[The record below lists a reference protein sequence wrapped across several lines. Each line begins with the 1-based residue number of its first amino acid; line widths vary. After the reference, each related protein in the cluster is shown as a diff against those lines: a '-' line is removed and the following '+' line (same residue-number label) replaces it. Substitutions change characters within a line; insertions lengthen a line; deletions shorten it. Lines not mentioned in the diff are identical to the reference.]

1 MCDSGYSGPSAAGM
15 GENGQEYLAH
25 HNAPGAFQDILLFS
39 SRLGPG
45 SLYKHNNHFTTS
57 LTLASIVRP
66 FDDKKKN
73 FFYHDD
79 QGWGWGQPSSDCSE
93 NSFSSF
99 MTCPLP
105 PMSELT
111 SRFNS
116 TLKIIPRKSFMMM
129 LCYCPLPPMS
139 ELTCRSRR

>member
-1 MCDSGYSGPSAAGM
+1 MCDSGCSGSSAAGM

-66 FDDKKKN
+66 FDDKKKT
-73 FFYHDD
+73 FFIMMIKAGAGVSHHRIAARTVSL
-79 QGWGWGQPSSDCSE
+79 PS
-93 NSFSSF
+93 
-99 MTCPLP
+99 
-105 PMSELT
+105 
-111 SRFNS
+111 
-116 TLKIIPRKSFMMM
+116 
-129 LCYCPLPPMS
+129 
-139 ELTCRSRR
+139 